1 MQPAHDPRV
10 PLVMFG
16 GRVKPDLDNPW
27 SSHVSIGR
35 AVLDLPACLT
45 SAWPPGRR
53 RDPADLVEPAASV
66 PPSPAFGTFVCQP
79 VSPNPA
85 PTPSVSSSAAVGP
98 VTLRSG
104 TTLPLANDEPVQCT
118 ANVYTVN
125 VPSWRAHIPG
135 AHTPAVH
142 REFGCWPTGTA
153 PRALMNLDTVGRW
166 ATAPAITR
174 RN

>member
-1 MQPAHDPRV
+1 MQPAHDPWV

-16 GRVKPDLDNPW
+16 GRVEPDLDNPW

-35 AVLDLPACLT
+35 TVLDLPACLT

-53 RDPADLVEPAASV
+53 RDPADLVGPAASV

-79 VSPNPA
+79 VSSNPA
-85 PTPSVSSSAAVGP
+85 PTPPVSSSAAVGP

-118 ANVYTVN
+118 TNVYTVN

-166 ATAPAITR
+166 ATAPATT
-174 RN
+174 